1 VQQVLATRPA
11 GSSDPAG
18 RPRVVAAAL
27 LSLTL
32 LAGAAVAIR
41 AWPGSDAP
49 PASAAASS
57 ATRATRAQGIA
68 GIQERLR
75 RAPGDARAW
84 AGLGFAYVQQ
94 ARITGD
100 PTYYPKAEESLR
112 KSLELT
118 PSRNGAALVGMGALA
133 AARHDFAAALRW
145 GERAR
150 AINPYDATVYGVIG
164 DALIELGRY
173 PEAFGALQRM
183 VDLRPDLS
191 SYARASYAWELRG
204 NIPAATHALEMAL
217 EAASTP
223 GDAAYASY
231 YLGELYWSQGNIA
244 RASEYYRQSVA
255 RDPAFVPGAQGLAK
269 VAAAEGRPA
278 EAIAGYIAV
287 VERLPLP
294 QYVIE
299 LADLYALAGDQ
310 AAAREQYAL
319 LAAQER
325 LFRANGVNV
334 DIETALFNAD
344 HGIDRAAGLVAARAE
359 WSRRRSVFAADA
371 LSWSLYASG
380 RYAEALRYSG
390 AAMRL
395 GMRNALFSFHRGMI
409 ERALGMRSAALRDLA
424 EARRI
429 NANFSFRWKTELPA
443 FLEGLR

>member
-1 VQQVLATRPA
+1 MAAARPA

-18 RPRVVAAAL
+18 RARVVAAAL

-41 AWPGSDAP
+41 ARARTDAP
-49 PASAAASS
+49 PAAAAV
-57 ATRATRAQGIA
+57 RASHAPGIA
-68 GIQERLR
+68 GIQDRLR

-112 KSLELT
+112 TSLRLQ
-118 PSRNGAALVGMGALA
+118 PSRNEGALVGMGALA
-133 AARHDFAAALRW
+133 AARHDFVAALNW

-150 AINPYDATVYGVIG
+150 AVNPHDATVYGVIG

-173 PEAFGALQRM
+173 PEAFAALQRM

-204 NIPAATHALEMAL
+204 NIPAARNALEMAL
-217 EAASTP
+217 QAAATP
-223 GDAAYASY
+223 TDAAFVSY
-231 YLGELYWSQGNIA
+231 YLGELYWNQGNVA
-244 RASEYYRQSVA
+244 RALEFYRQSVA
-255 RDPAFVPGAQGLAK
+255 RDPTFVPGAQGIAK
-269 VAAAEGRPA
+269 VAAARGHLA
-278 EAIAGYIAV
+278 EAIAGYVSV

-299 LADLYALAGDQ
+299 LADLYALAGNT
-310 AAAREQYAL
+310 AAARDQYAL
-319 LAAQER
+319 LAVQER

-334 DIETALFNAD
+334 DIEMALFNAD
-344 HGIDRAAGLVAARAE
+344 HGIDKAEGLAAARAE
-359 WSRRRSVFAADA
+359 WGRRHSVFAADA
-371 LSWSLYASG
+371 LAWSLYANG
-380 RYAEALRYSG
+380 RYSEALRYSA

-395 GMRNALFSFHRGMI
+395 GTRNALFSFHRGMI
-409 ERALGMRSAALRDLA
+409 ERALGMRAAALRDLT

-429 NANFSFRWKTELPA
+429 NPNFSFRWETELPA
-443 FLEGLR
+443 FLAGLR